1 MLAKG
6 IRRTIVGIANGQLI
20 AIPRRIL
27 DPRRPTG
34 KATKADAEEMLVP
47 YSPVIPIEPKWVVSH
62 KSNVQGVEHI
72 LATST
77 ALESTSQLLALGLDM
92 FGSSVSPS
100 GRFDVLSEDFNKVQ
114 LVATTAGLMLAI
126 GILKPIVGSLAM
138 RRSRILTISCPADS
152 TQDSARAMVSRY
164 LIHCMPHRSQ
174 HDVSQVS

>member
-1 MLAKG
+1 ML
-6 IRRTIVGIANGQLI
+6 I
-20 AIPRRIL
+20 
-27 DPRRPTG
+27 
-34 KATKADAEEMLVP
+34 P

-92 FGSSVSPS
+92 FGSTVSPS

-126 GILKPIVGSLAM
+126 GILKPIVGSLAAASLSYTDKLVSC
-138 RRSRILTISCPADS
+138 RSNARLCESDGISLPDSLLAASLT
-152 TQDSARAMVSRY
+152 ARCITSLLAITTS
-164 LIHCMPHRSQ
+164 P
-174 HDVSQVS
+174 